1 MAASRNRPEAGL
13 RAPFGLGVLILLL
26 LTSEVGYQDLAT
38 LLARQP
44 SMIDRTQKA
53 AFASPFGTIHEA
65 RFNFPQPVG
74 ASIPP
79 TLDFTLAAHKQSDI
93 TGSIRAMA
101 KDASRAGPLVDR
113 SNKGD
118 YGITR
123 TGDRVVALKGDR
135 LQSAPS

>member
-44 SMIDRTQKA
+44 SMIERTQKT
-53 AFASPFGTIHEA
+53 AFASAFGTIHEA
-65 RFNFPQPVG
+65 RINLPQPVG

-79 TLDFTLAAHKQSDI
+79 ALDFTSAAPELGDI
-93 TGSIRAMA
+93 TGSIGPIT
-101 KDASRAGPLVDR
+101 KDSSRAGLLMV
-113 SNKGD
+113 
-118 YGITR
+118 
-123 TGDRVVALKGDR
+123 
-135 LQSAPS
+135 